1 MTWQRC
7 TGTGG
12 SSCTN
17 VNGEIVIDANW
28 RWIHATGGYTNCFDG
43 NEWNKTA
50 CPSNAA
56 CTKNCAIEGSDYRG
70 TYGITTSG
78 NSLTLKFIT
87 KGQYSTNVGSRT
99 YLMKDTN
106 NYEMFNLIGNEFT
119 FDVDLSQLP
128 CGLNG
133 ALYFVSMP
141 EKGQG
146 TPGAKYGTGKLSQCS
161 VHISKT
167 LTDACARDL
176 KFVGGEANADGWQA
190 STSDPNAGVGKKG
203 ACCAEMDVWEA
214 NSMSTA
220 LTPHSC
226 QPEGYAVCE
235 ESNCGGTYS
244 LDRYAGTCDAN
255 GCDFNPYRVGN
266 KDFYGKGKT
275 VDTSKKMTVVT
286 QFLGTGSDLTELKRF
301 YVQDGKVISNPEP
314 TIPGMTGNSI
324 TQKWC
329 DTQKEVFKEEVY
341 PFNQWGGM
349 ASMGKGMAQGMVL
362 VMSLWDDHYSN
373 MLWLDSTYPT
383 DRDPESPGAARG
395 ECAIT
400 SGAPAEVEAN
410 NPDASVMFSNIKFGP
425 IGSTFQ
431 QPA

>member
-1 MTWQRC
+1 MT
-7 TGTGG
+7 
-12 SSCTN
+12 
-17 VNGEIVIDANW
+17 
-28 RWIHATGGYTNCFDG
+28 
-43 NEWNKTA
+43 
-50 CPSNAA
+50 
-56 CTKNCAIEGSDYRG
+56 
-70 TYGITTSG
+70 
-78 NSLTLKFIT
+78 
-87 KGQYSTNVGSRT
+87 
-99 YLMKDTN
+99 
-106 NYEMFNLIGNEFT
+106 
-119 FDVDLSQLP
+119 
-128 CGLNG
+128 
-133 ALYFVSMP
+133 
-141 EKGQG
+141 
-146 TPGAKYGTGKLSQCS
+146 
-161 VHISKT
+161 IS
-167 LTDACARDL
+167 
-176 KFVGGEANADGWQA
+176 
-190 STSDPNAGVGKKG
+190 
-203 ACCAEMDVWEA
+203 AEMDVWEA

-255 GCDFNPYRVGN
+255 GCDCKPRSLLMKFSLTCPVNPYRVGN

-324 TQKWC
+324 TQQWC
-329 DTQKEVFKEEVY
+329 DTQKEVFQEEVY

-395 ECAIT
+395 ECSID
-400 SGAPAEVEAN
+400 SGAPSEVEAN
-410 NPDASVMFSNIKFGP
+410 NPNASVMFSNIKFGP